1 MNGRDTQSRQA
12 GSNRAGWVRRAWCG
26 VDACGLGSVL
36 ALVAAG
42 CDQSQAATPP
52 PPPNVEVATPE
63 MRTITEY
70 FFYTGTLE
78 PVDFVEIRA
87 RVGGELQAI
96 NFQESTDVAEG
107 DVLFII
113 EKEPYELA
121 VGQARAAL
129 ERAEAAE
136 GLADVRVQRYEDA
149 FARQAANEF
158 ELIEE
163 RAKLKQAQAD
173 VLAAQEA
180 LKAAELDLSYTDVTS
195 PISGRIDRHFVDQGN
210 LVGAQLA
217 GGGEATLLA
226 TVVTMDPIHVSFDV
240 SEAIALQYLSQGDDG
255 RAGEEYP
262 RIELAL
268 ADEENYPHAGRVD
281 FVDNQLDGST
291 GTLLVRAE
299 LENPTGKLYPGLFA
313 RIRVPWQQRE
323 DALCVVEEAVG
334 TGLEGKYLLIVGEG
348 NVVER
353 RPVTLGERQDDGT
366 IVVLEGLAAG
376 ETYIVRGLQK
386 ARPGAPV
393 TPTPFGAASAPQGAS
408 GPPTPPITDPEAE
421 TPSPE
426 PQPEPGS

>member
-1 MNGRDTQSRQA
+1 MSGRDTDSDRT
-12 GSNRAGWVRRAWCG
+12 GTRRVGWVRRGWRG
-26 VDACGLGSVL
+26 VAACGLGSLLV
-36 ALVAAG
+36 LVAAG
-42 CDQSQAATPP
+42 CDQTQAAAPP

-63 MRTITEY
+63 TRTITEY

-96 NFQESTDVAEG
+96 NFEESSNVEEG
-107 DVLFII
+107 DVLFVI

-121 VGQARAAL
+121 VGQARASL

-136 GLADVRVQRYEDA
+136 GLAEVRVQRYEDA

-180 LKAAELDLSYTDVTS
+180 LKAAELDLSYTDVKS
-195 PISGRIDRHFVDQGN
+195 PITGRIDRHFVDRGN

-240 SEAIALQYLSQGDDG
+240 SEAIALQYLGQGDRGERDADG
-255 RAGEEYP
+255 PSYP
-262 RIELAL
+262 PIELAL
-268 ADEENYPHAGRVD
+268 ADEDDYPHAGRVD

-299 LENPTGKLYPGLFA
+299 LDNPTRKLFPGLFA

-334 TGLEGKYLLIVGEG
+334 TGLEGKFLLIVGEG
-348 NVVER
+348 NMVER
-353 RPVTLGERQDDGT
+353 RPVVLGERQDDGT

-393 TPTPFGAASAPQGAS
+393 TPTPFGQPAPAAPAAQ
-408 GPPTPPITDPEAE
+408 PTP
-421 TPSPE
+421 E
-426 PQPEPGS
+426 PAPAQAEPGS

>member
-1 MNGRDTQSRQA
+1 MSGRDTDSDRA
-12 GSNRAGWVRRAWCG
+12 GTRRVGWVRRGWRGVAACG
-26 VDACGLGSVL
+26 VGSLLVL
-36 ALVAAG
+36 AAAG
-42 CDQSQAATPP
+42 CDPPQAAAPPP

-63 MRTITEY
+63 TRTITEY

-96 NFQESTDVAEG
+96 NFEESSSVEEG
-107 DVLFII
+107 DVLFVI

-121 VGQARAAL
+121 VGQARASL

-136 GLADVRVQRYEDA
+136 GLAEVRVQRYEDA

-173 VLAAQEA
+173 VLAAAEA
-180 LKAAELDLSYTDVTS
+180 LKAAELDLSYTDVKS
-195 PISGRIDRHFVDQGN
+195 PITGRSDRHFVDRGN

-240 SEAIALQYLSQGDDG
+240 SEAIALQYLDQGDRG
-255 RAGEEYP
+255 EAGPDYP
-262 RIELAL
+262 PIELAL
-268 ADEENYPHAGRVD
+268 ADEDDYPHAGRVD

-299 LENPTGKLYPGLFA
+299 LDNPTRKLFPGLFA

-334 TGLEGKYLLIVGEG
+334 TGLEGKFLLIVGEG
-348 NVVER
+348 NMVER
-353 RPVTLGERQDDGT
+353 RPVVLGERQDDGT

-393 TPTPFGAASAPQGAS
+393 TPTPFGQQAPQA
-408 GPPTPPITDPEAE
+408 PAAQMT
-421 TPSPE
+421 PE
-426 PQPEPGS
+426 PAPAEAEPGS